1 MLSIRPRA
9 LAAALALACLLA
21 ASGCEFKKVS
31 LQLPTF
37 FSAGIKEVWF
47 WRLKEGGGGYVRAG
61 YVNLLGLTSLNG
73 RQYLRYTC
81 VGPTGGES
89 HVLMAP
95 ITAATDSITVT
106 VNFARWTTPGW
117 FRVSARNGAGES
129 PLSAR
134 EVYF

>member
-9 LAAALALACLLA
+9 VAAALALACLLG
-21 ASGCEFKKVS
+21 ASGCEWKAVS

-37 FSAGIKEVWF
+37 YSAGIQELWF
-47 WRLKEGGGGYVRAG
+47 WRLKEGGGGYVRTG
-61 YVNLLGLTSLNG
+61 SVKLLGIAWIDG
-73 RQYLRYTC
+73 RQQLRYTN
-81 VGPTGGES
+81 VSPRGSES

-95 ITAATDSITVT
+95 IRVERDSIV
-106 VNFARWTTPGW
+106 VSLNFARWTPPGW
-117 FRVSARNGAGES
+117 FRVTARNQAGES